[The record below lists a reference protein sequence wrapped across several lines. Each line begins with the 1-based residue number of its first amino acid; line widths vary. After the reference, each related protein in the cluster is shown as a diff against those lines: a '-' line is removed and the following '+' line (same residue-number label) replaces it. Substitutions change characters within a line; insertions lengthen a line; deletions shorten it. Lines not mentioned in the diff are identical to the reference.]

1 MESQPSAIG
10 WGEMSGGWPARFA
23 EYNSMTKSG
32 TPIDLSSRKTVFGDN
47 HANNPVLTADEAA
60 QYTIA
65 TVMGGDDEWDPQAL
79 TEQASAP
86 EQVVL
91 DGTTLTWKNSNYALL
106 WAVCKNG
113 NVVAFTTEP
122 TYTVDDATATWSVRA
137 ANEMGGLGDATV
149 AGDATGISNIE
160 NNTSSVV
167 STKVYSLNGQLLKAP
182 VRGVNIIVS
191 TKADGTTE
199 TQKVIVR

>member
-1 MESQPSAIG
+1 
-10 WGEMSGGWPARFA
+10 
-23 EYNSMTKSG
+23 
-32 TPIDLSSRKTVFGDN
+32 
-47 HANNPVLTADEAA
+47 
-60 QYTIA
+60 
-65 TVMGGDDEWDPQAL
+65 
-79 TEQASAP
+79 
-86 EQVVL
+86 
-91 DGTTLTWKNSNYALL
+91 
-106 WAVCKNG
+106 
-113 NVVAFTTEP
+113 
-122 TYTVDDATATWSVRA
+122 
-137 ANEMGGLGDATV
+137 MGGLGDATV